1 MHPQMLVVPFLLW
14 RELVPLDAVPVYG
27 DVLVVVSVSMTKSCH
42 QISEIFVT
50 NQVSQLHLPKATRVS
65 QQYIWL
71 SLNLTK
77 FSVAKATLHSQM
89 SVRSSVTETLQQ
101 LEIIIL
107 HHSSFILHILHSS
120 FIILHHPSLFFIHAS
135 SFFFHPSFN
144 L

>member
-1 MHPQMLVVPFLLW
+1 MHSQMLVVPFLLW

-77 FSVAKATLHSQM
+77 FLIKNDIMRVILLLPLIYFSHPILVHLLH
-89 SVRSSVTETLQQ
+89 
-101 LEIIIL
+101 EILVNGIL
-107 HHSSFILHILHSS
+107 CLRC
-120 FIILHHPSLFFIHAS
+120 
-135 SFFFHPSFN
+135 
-144 L
+144 

>member
-50 NQVSQLHLPKATRVS
+50 NQVSQLHLPKATRFS
-65 QQYIWL
+65 QQFFWL

-77 FSVAKATLHSQM
+77 FLIKNDIMRVILLLPLIYFSHPILVHLLHEILVNGILCFRCQGEVYPRLDATPLD
-89 SVRSSVTETLQQ
+89 L
-101 LEIIIL
+101 LGK
-107 HHSSFILHILHSS
+107 
-120 FIILHHPSLFFIHAS
+120 
-135 SFFFHPSFN
+135 
-144 L
+144 